1 MNTRDSHDHTVFTDL
16 LAALR
21 QPACYPHHPD
31 QVELVQTHISA
42 VFLAGDE
49 VYKLKK
55 PVRFSFLDYSTLQ
68 LRHHYCEEEVR
79 LNRRLAPTVYLGVV
93 PVLRVGDEYRVREAV
108 NMRDAVV
115 VDYLVRMRR
124 LPPERTL
131 AALLTAERIGK
142 EDIHALAKRLVHF
155 HQFASTKDAAV
166 YGAPDVVWQAL
177 ADNFRETASFI
188 GDTISQRQY
197 TCIQDFS
204 RRFFAEQQELFARR
218 ILHDR
223 IREGHGDLRCD
234 HVYFLDQGI
243 EIIDCIEFSPRLRT
257 CDVASE
263 LAFLAMDLELRG
275 APTVAAD
282 LIHEYV
288 AQADDAELLP
298 LLPFYQCYRAYVRG
312 KVESLKSRESEI
324 PPAEQEQARWQAR
337 RAFRLAYRYARGP
350 LAPALIVVC
359 GRVGTGK
366 STVAQLLS
374 AHTGFAVHN
383 SDVVRKR
390 LAGLPPTARAN
401 DAYRSGIYS
410 EDFSRKTY
418 AALETQAEEAL
429 RNGRGVIID
438 ATCKRRED
446 RHSFLTLGERLRIPV
461 LFVECRASLAE
472 VERRLREREKRGD
485 SVSDATVDIA
495 RQQEGD
501 FPPFD
506 DLPASC
512 HWAIDTESDL
522 DEALVS
528 VEEALGVS
536 NR

>member
-1 MNTRDSHDHTVFTDL
+1 MSNLDSHDDAVFTGL
-16 LAALR
+16 LTALC
-21 QPACYPHHPD
+21 QPACYPHHPE

-42 VFLAGDE
+42 VFLAGNE

-55 PVRFSFLDYSTLQ
+55 PVRFSFLDYSTLE
-68 LRHHYCEEEVR
+68 LRHHFCEEEVR
-79 LNRRLAPTVYLGVV
+79 LNRRLAHTVYLGVV
-93 PVLRVGDEYRVREAV
+93 PVLRVGNEYRVREAV

-131 AALLTAERIGK
+131 AALLTAERIGT
-142 EDIHALAKRLVHF
+142 EDIQALAKRLVHF

-166 YGAPDVVWQAL
+166 YGAPDVVWQAV

-197 TCIQDFS
+197 ACIEDFS
-204 RRFFAEQQELFARR
+204 RQFFAEHQELFRRR
-218 ILHDR
+218 IVHDR

-234 HVYFLDQGI
+234 HVYYLDQGI

-263 LAFLAMDLELRG
+263 LAFLAMDLELRD

-282 LIHEYV
+282 FVREYV
-288 AQADDAELLP
+288 AQADDAELVP

-312 KVESLKSRESEI
+312 KVESLKSREPEI
-324 PPAEQEQARWQAR
+324 PSTEQAHARWQAR

-350 LAPALIVVC
+350 LAPALILVC

-390 LAGLPPTARAN
+390 LAGLSPTARAN
-401 DAYRSGIYS
+401 AEYRGGIYN

-418 AALETQAEEAL
+418 AALQSQAEEAL

-438 ATCKRRED
+438 ATCQQQEERR
-446 RHSFLTLGERLRIPV
+446 RFLTLGERLKIPV
-461 LFVECRASLAE
+461 FFVECRASLAE

-501 FPPFD
+501 FPPFT
-506 DLPASC
+506 DLSASC
-512 HWAIDTESDL
+512 HWAIDTEGDL
-522 DEALVS
+522 DEALVPI
-528 VEEALGVS
+528 EEALSVI